1 MNLIDLMDVSVPI
14 AFGAGFISFFS
25 PCILPM
31 IPAYIMYITGVS
43 IEEDLSEKKLLAL
56 KRTMFFVLGFTIIF
70 MIMGTSASFLGKLF
84 IRNRRLFSKI
94 SGTIIVI
101 FGLNMM
107 GIFKIGFLNIE
118 RRARTPK
125 KIVGGLSSM
134 LMGMAFAAG
143 WTPCFGPTLGAI
155 LMFASTAESI
165 YKGVLLLLIYSIGMG
180 LPFIFT
186 ALFIN
191 GFTKFMD
198 KAGRVLRYIP
208 IISGLIMVVFGIL
221 VYMDK
226 LMAISN
232 LFL

>member
-1 MNLIDLMDVSVPI
+1 
-14 AFGAGFISFFS
+14 
-25 PCILPM
+25 
-31 IPAYIMYITGVS
+31 
-43 IEEDLSEKKLLAL
+43 
-56 KRTMFFVLGFTIIF
+56 
-70 MIMGTSASFLGKLF
+70 
-84 IRNRRLFSKI
+84 
-94 SGTIIVI
+94 
-101 FGLNMM
+101 
-107 GIFKIGFLNIE
+107 
-118 RRARTPK
+118 
-125 KIVGGLSSM
+125 M

-155 LMFASTAESI
+155 LMFASTAETI